1 MEQFRK
7 YLGTLISTSL
17 PHEECA
23 LTRDEI
29 LVLVKS
35 QKALLARYT
44 SDSQIFSEQK
54 DRPTTGW
61 WHCVRTEPIDIATL
75 TAKQRYRVRRGLER
89 NDIFRADAEYIMSN
103 ADALYH
109 SYGKSIEDYPE
120 VYRHNPQP
128 KEQFIQSLIQFIE
141 PGRSDLWICRD
152 KESGN
157 IAGYGHTPYIGKVVF
172 LSMVK
177 LDPAYFKNEV
187 NAALIYEVCRYYLN
201 ELSFDYI
208 CDGERNIRHQTS
220 YQDFLVTV
228 LGFRKAPCRLNI
240 VYHPLFKIVVKTLYP
255 FRRMLKPFCS
265 NKLIYNA
272 YCLLFQEQCAR
283 ECKNNY

>member
-23 LTRDEI
+23 ISKEEI
-29 LVLVKS
+29 LALVKS
-35 QKALLARYT
+35 RKALLVRYT
-44 SDSQIFSEQK
+44 SDSQIFSEQNE
-54 DRPTTGW
+54 RPTTGW
-61 WHCVRTEPIDIATL
+61 WHCVRTESIDIATL
-75 TAKQRYRVRRGLER
+75 TAKQRYRVRRGLQR
-89 NDIFRADAEYIMSN
+89 NDIFLADADFIDAN
-103 ADALYH
+103 ADALYNA
-109 SYGKSIEDYPE
+109 YVKSIEDYPE
-120 VYRHNPQP
+120 VYRSKPTP
-128 KEQFIQSLIQFIE
+128 KETFISSPKQYIV

-157 IAGYGHTPYIGKVVF
+157 IAGYGHTPYIGKVAF

-187 NAALIYEVCRYYLN
+187 NAALIYEICRHYLN

-228 LGFRKAPCRLNI
+228 LGFKKAPCKLNI
-240 VYHPLFKIVVKTLYP
+240 VYHPLFKPVIKALYP
-255 FRRMLKPFCS
+255 FRKMLKPFCS

-283 ECKNNY
+283 ECNQ

>member
-17 PHEECA
+17 PHEDCG
-23 LTRDEI
+23 LTDGEI
-29 LVLVKS
+29 LALVKS
-35 QKALLARYT
+35 RKALLARYT

-54 DRPTTGW
+54 ERPTTGW

-109 SYGKSIEDYPE
+109 SYGKSIEDY
-120 VYRHNPQP
+120 
-128 KEQFIQSLIQFIE
+128 L
-141 PGRSDLWICRD
+141 
-152 KESGN
+152 
-157 IAGYGHTPYIGKVVF
+157 
-172 LSMVK
+172 
-177 LDPAYFKNEV
+177 
-187 NAALIYEVCRYYLN
+187 
-201 ELSFDYI
+201 

-240 VYHPLFKIVVKTLYP
+240 VYHPLFKVVVKTLYP
-255 FRRMLKPFCS
+255 FRRMLLPFCS

-283 ECKNNY
+283 ECDNNY